1 MKVILL
7 KDVDELGEQY
17 DVVNVSD
24 GHSRNYLFP
33 RKLAIPATKEALA
46 QNEKRLA
53 KIAEEK
59 AKKKQAAIEQ
69 AEAIGKLEIKLLV
82 VAGEGGKL
90 FGAVTAADI
99 GEALRAQANI
109 DMEKRKIHINAP
121 IKMVG
126 THQVT
131 IKLHP
136 NVVGNLNVVVEGK
149 RE

>member
-17 DVVNVSD
+17 DVINVSD
-24 GHSRNYLFP
+24 GHYRNYLSP
-33 RKLAIPATKEALA
+33 RNLAILATKPALA
-46 QNEKRLA
+46 QNEKRLG

-69 AEAIGKLEIKLLV
+69 AEAIGKLSIKIV
-82 VAGEGGKL
+82 VAAGEEGKL
-90 FGAVTAADI
+90 FGAVTAQDIAD
-99 GEALRAQANI
+99 ALRAQASI

-131 IKLHP
+131 LKLHP
-136 NVVGNLNVVVEGK
+136 NVVGDLNVVVEGK
-149 RE
+149 KE